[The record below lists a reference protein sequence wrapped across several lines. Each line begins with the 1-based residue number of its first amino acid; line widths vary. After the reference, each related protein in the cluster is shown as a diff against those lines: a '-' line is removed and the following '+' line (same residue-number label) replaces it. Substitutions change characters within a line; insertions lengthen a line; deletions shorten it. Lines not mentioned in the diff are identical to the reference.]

1 MSVRMIILLLVF
13 IVLAVFTAV
22 NWEAFIAPTTLS
34 LLVTTLEAP
43 LGLIMLAIIILIT
56 ALFIAYGIYLQTSV
70 LLEARQ
76 HARELKAQRELANQ
90 AEASRFTALQGF
102 LEGELKKI
110 QEQAFRAQTD
120 VLARLDQ
127 VERDLRSSVEQA
139 GNTLAAYIGELEERL
154 RHDDEPK
161 SDMNSG
167 ET

>member
-90 AEASRFTALQGF
+90 AEASRFTALQSF

-161 SDMNSG
+161 PDMNSG
-167 ET
+167 EA